1 MLKCIKDVGV
11 SARHFSKK
19 PSEPVVSVKAG
30 DIVSVK
36 KDSEQVLL
44 DSGYFEV
51 VEKKAPK
58 AEEVVEEIS
67 EGFESGVSDLLSEA
81 E

>member
-19 PSEPVVSVKAG
+19 PAEPVVSVKAG
-30 DIVSVK
+30 DIVNVK
-36 KDSEQVLL
+36 KESEQVLL
-44 DSGYFEV
+44 DSGYFEI
-51 VEKKAPK
+51 VEKKTPK
-58 AEEVVEEIS
+58 AEKEAKEV
-67 EGFESGVSDLLSEA
+67 FESGVSDLLDEA

>member
-19 PSEPVVSVKAG
+19 PEEPVVSVKAG
-30 DIVSVK
+30 DIVNVK
-36 KDSEQVLL
+36 KESEQVLL
-44 DSGYFEV
+44 DSGYFEI

-58 AEEVVEEIS
+58 AEEVKQD
-67 EGFESGVSDLLSEA
+67 FESGVSDLLDEA